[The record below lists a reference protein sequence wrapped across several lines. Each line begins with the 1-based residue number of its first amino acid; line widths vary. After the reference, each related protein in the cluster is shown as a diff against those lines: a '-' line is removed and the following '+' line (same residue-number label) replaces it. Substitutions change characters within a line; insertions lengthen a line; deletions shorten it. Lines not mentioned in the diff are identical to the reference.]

1 MVDVEE
7 DGNFIFLIDAHKVLH
22 DLLCGDGVERGDRL
36 IGKDDLRVLVQ
47 SARKR
52 DTLLLAAGELVAAGV
67 GLVKN
72 ADLIKAFERVHF
84 LLLGEDAEEHLEE
97 GHIGHVG
104 SQHVLDGGA
113 ARDEVEALEDHADL
127 AAVAA
132 KLLAAQGV
140 DLNAVNGELTLGD
153 IVHTVDAAQDRG
165 LARTGQADDRNK
177 FTLLDLK
184 IDVLQR
190 GEAVG
195 IGLVNILEFYHA
207 ATLFSFNMDF
217 SSY

>member
-1 MVDVEE
+1 MP
-7 DGNFIFLIDAHKVLH
+7 
-22 DLLCGDGVERGDRL
+22 
-36 IGKDDLRVLVQ
+36 
-47 SARKR
+47 KR
-52 DTLLLAAGELVAAGV
+52 T
-67 GLVKN
+67 
-72 ADLIKAFERVHF
+72 F
-84 LLLGEDAEEHLEE
+84 EE
-97 GHIGHVG
+97 GHVGHVG

-132 KLLAAQGV
+132 KLLAAQESTSTPSTVSSPLEISCIRLMQRRIV
-140 DLNAVNGELTLGD
+140 DLPAP
-153 IVHTVDAAQDRG
+153 DRPMI
-165 LARTGQADDRNK
+165 ATNSP
-177 FTLLDLK
+177 LLDLK